1 MMQSCFTSVVC
12 SKIPPNLT
20 RAKDNRLTLRGPIS
34 SNNCTCSSAGKIM
47 GLRKRKE
54 RYKNGAYLVAV
65 VHSRDNLPEEVSGFS
80 LSQASAFADVVIEF
94 TFTGVFHD
102 DHYLVLIFKHYRIKQ
117 CHENL
122 ISLFI
127 PCMFIHDISYINVC
141 SKSLFNDL
149 YTRLESV

>member
-1 MMQSCFTSVVC
+1 MKHEALSE
-12 SKIPPNLT
+12 K
-20 RAKDNRLTLRGPIS
+20 R
-34 SNNCTCSSAGKIM
+34 M

-54 RYKNGAYLVAV
+54 IDKNGAYLVAV
-65 VHSRDNLPEEVSGFS
+65 VHSRDDLPEEVSGFS

-117 CHENL
+117 YHENL

-127 PCMFIHDISYINVC
+127 PCMFIHVSYMYVC
-141 SKSLFNDL
+141 TKCVFND